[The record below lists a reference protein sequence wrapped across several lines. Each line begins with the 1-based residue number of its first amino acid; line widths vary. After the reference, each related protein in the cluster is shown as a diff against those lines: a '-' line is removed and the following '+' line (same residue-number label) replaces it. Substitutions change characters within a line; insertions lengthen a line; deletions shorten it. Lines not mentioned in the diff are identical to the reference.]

1 MQETFSAS
9 FFSTEPISKVL
20 PDALNRSLESHS
32 GAFSVVTLRVAT
44 LKLPG
49 MIFSKIVFKSFRH

>member
-1 MQETFSAS
+1 MIHEVF
-9 FFSTEPISKVL
+9 SKVS
-20 PDALNRSLESHS
+20 PGALKFSLESHS

-49 MIFSKIVFKSFRH
+49 MIFSKIFSKSVRRDF